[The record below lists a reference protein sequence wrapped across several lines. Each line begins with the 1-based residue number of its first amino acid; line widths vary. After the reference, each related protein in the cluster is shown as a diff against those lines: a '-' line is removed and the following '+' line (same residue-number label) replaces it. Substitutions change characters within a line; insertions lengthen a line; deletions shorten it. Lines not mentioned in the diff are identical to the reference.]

1 MGRVIA
7 GPASTV
13 HLLGRVT
20 ETVQRVELLAS
31 RAGLVADT
39 ALVTEVVL
47 VAGGGVLH
55 LHIVLGAADSAVREG
70 VVTSPGIENISLLSA
85 ETENICPLYLA
96 AEERPVRQRRVV
108 RALK

>member
-1 MGRVIA
+1 MGRVIT

-13 HLLGRVT
+13 HVLSNET
-20 ETVQRVELLAS
+20 ETVLRGEPLAR

-70 VVTSPGIENISLLSA
+70 VVTLP
-85 ETENICPLYLA
+85 ENICPSYLA
-96 AEERPVRQRRVV
+96 AEERPVRQRRLV

>member
-1 MGRVIA
+1 MGRVIT

-20 ETVQRVELLAS
+20 ETVEGVELLAS
-31 RAGLVADT
+31 WAGLVADT

-55 LHIVLGAADSAVREG
+55 LQIVIGAADSAVREG
-70 VVTSPGIENISLLSA
+70 VVTLPGRENISLLSA
-85 ETENICPLYLA
+85 DTENIGPTLL
-96 AEERPVRQRRVV
+96 RR
-108 RALK
+108 RGQPGRGESGL